1 MYISFFTDKEK
12 LYLDILYMARRT
24 KSLKPK
30 GYPSP
35 VDLTSLYNTVVSTLY
50 NCLFK
55 YEFQGVSLYFA
66 KSQILYCEEFLQ
78 SSWLKGLG

>member
-1 MYISFFTDKEK
+1 MYIIFFTDKEK

-30 GYPSP
+30 GFPNTM
-35 VDLTSLYNTVVSTLY
+35 DLTSLYNTVVSTLY

-55 YEFQGVSLYFA
+55 YEFQGVPLYFA
-66 KSQILYCEEFLQ
+66 KSQILYCGEFLQ
-78 SSWLKGLG
+78 SS